1 LGPLYGK
8 LIFGFMPDNTPQN
21 TYDPKHT
28 ALLEETRRLLED
40 WTRTEGFQQ
49 VGVTDVDLGEHE
61 DYLRSWLANDYA
73 GEMQYMHAH
82 GNKRSRPAELVPGTL
97 RVLSFR
103 LDYLK
108 PGVTD
113 PADLISTDQ
122 KGYVARYTL
131 GRDYHKVIRQKLKRI
146 WQKMSNHLSEQGY
159 EGANGR
165 VFTDS
170 APILEKALAEKAG
183 LGWIG
188 KNTLLL
194 SRESG
199 SWFFLGEILT
209 DLPLKIDAPQ
219 ATKHCGSCSACM
231 DVCPTDAFPE
241 PYQLDARRCISYLTI
256 EHRGSIDESLRK
268 PMGNRIFGCDD
279 CQIFCPW
286 NKFAQFSEER
296 DFAPRN
302 DLDEPELVD
311 LFRWTEET
319 FLKNTEGS
327 AIRRTGYEGWRRNIA
342 IALGNCR
349 YSANIIEVLQ
359 AARSGASVMV
369 AEHIDWAI
377 AQQFIKRDSAI

>member
-1 LGPLYGK
+1 
-8 LIFGFMPDNTPQN
+8 MPDNTPQN
-21 TYDPKHT
+21 THDPKHN
-28 ALLEETRRLLED
+28 ALLEETRLLLED
-40 WTRTEGFQQ
+40 WSRSEGFQQ

-82 GNKRSRPAELVPGTL
+82 GTKRSRPAELVPGTL

-108 PGVTD
+108 PGITD

-146 WQKMSNHLSEQGY
+146 WQKMSSHLAEQGY

-194 SRESG
+194 SREAG

-209 DLPLKIDAPQ
+209 DVPLPINAPQ

-231 DVCPTDAFPE
+231 DVCPTDAFPA

-286 NKFAQFSEER
+286 NKFAQFSEEK

-302 DLDEPELVD
+302 DLDEPELID
-311 LFRWTEET
+311 LCSWTEET

-327 AIRRTGYEGWRRNIA
+327 AIRRTGYEGWQRNIA
-342 IALGNCR
+342 IALGNSR
-349 YSANIIEVLQ
+349 YSANIVEALQ

-369 AEHIDWAI
+369 VEHIDWAI
-377 AQQFIKRDSAI
+377 AQQLSKRDSTI